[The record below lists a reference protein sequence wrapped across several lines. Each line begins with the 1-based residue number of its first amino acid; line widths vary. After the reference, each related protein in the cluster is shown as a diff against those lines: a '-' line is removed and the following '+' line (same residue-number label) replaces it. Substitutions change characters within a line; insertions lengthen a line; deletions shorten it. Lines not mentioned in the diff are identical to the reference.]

1 MATKV
6 LVIGSGLA
14 GLTAAYT
21 ALLGGAEV
29 TLLDR
34 GTIGL
39 GNNSTLSAGGFFAPS
54 QQCRPADYIAGTLQ
68 TGKEINSR
76 PMVELVAREA
86 PGVFERLTS
95 LGLNLELKGTQYLY
109 QAARQDRLR
118 GAQMMAALKQNLS
131 AHPSLQRQPHFQ
143 VTEILLSNQVF
154 KGVRGWNRQGERIEL
169 EADAAVLATGGA
181 AGIYQHHDNQKSTL
195 GQGYYLAARAGLPL
209 WDMEFVQFYPLVL
222 AQPGL
227 PTMMIYPPFPP
238 EAGLLNA
245 EGEDILAKH
254 EVADISQATMTLRDM
269 FSLLIEDELQNGP
282 VHLDL
287 RKVPAS
293 KWSRYPLSILSKLKF
308 DFRSNLIN
316 VAPGAHF
323 FMGGVRVDHTA
334 QTDLPGLFACGEV
347 VWGVHGANRR
357 AGNALTECAVF
368 GDLAG
373 NQAAQ
378 FAQDSRR
385 SSSQTSQP
393 STVLTNKPTGPLKA
407 YKDILKDLQDV
418 AWQHAGIRR
427 SAETMT
433 RGLKAVP
440 TLQTR
445 IEALKPTDL
454 RQQLRMHDLQSAAFV
469 LEGVLTASL
478 GRKESRGAFIRG
490 DFPDQGSKAWRCN
503 SCLKY
508 DSVKQS
514 FNLSHFR
521 VLS

>member
-1 MATKV
+1 M
-6 LVIGSGLA
+6 
-14 GLTAAYT
+14 
-21 ALLGGAEV
+21 
-29 TLLDR
+29 
-34 GTIGL
+34 
-39 GNNSTLSAGGFFAPS
+39 
-54 QQCRPADYIAGTLQ
+54 
-68 TGKEINSR
+68 
-76 PMVELVAREA
+76 
-86 PGVFERLTS
+86 
-95 LGLNLELKGTQYLY
+95 
-109 QAARQDRLR
+109 
-118 GAQMMAALKQNLS
+118 
-131 AHPSLQRQPHFQ
+131 
-143 VTEILLSNQVF
+143 
-154 KGVRGWNRQGERIEL
+154 
-169 EADAAVLATGGA
+169 
-181 AGIYQHHDNQKSTL
+181 
-195 GQGYYLAARAGLPL
+195 
-209 WDMEFVQFYPLVL
+209 
-222 AQPGL
+222 
-227 PTMMIYPPFPP
+227 
-238 EAGLLNA
+238 
-245 EGEDILAKH
+245 AKH
-254 EVADISQATMTLRDM
+254 EVADISQATMTLRDR
-269 FSLLIEDELQNGP
+269 FSLLIEDELQHGP

-308 DFRSNLIN
+308 DFSSNLIN

-357 AGNALTECAVF
+357 AGNALTECVVF

-378 FAQDSRR
+378 FAQNSRR
-385 SSSQTSQP
+385 SSTPASQP
-393 STVLTNKPTGPLKA
+393 SSVMPKKPTGPLKA
-407 YKDILKDLQDV
+407 YKDILKDLQEV
-418 AWQHAGIRR
+418 AWQQAGIRR
-427 SAETMT
+427 SAEAMT
-433 RGLKAVP
+433 RGLKAVQ

-508 DSVKQS
+508 DSAKQG

-521 VLS
+521 VLP